1 MNAVP
6 LNHQNETT
14 MKPSSASNTI
24 NEAKN
29 VDDSFITLTIN
40 KQTMKKLANTS
51 PFLLLLVPVFMMIIL
66 TLTINTNQNDAE
78 VVVKPATST
87 NTIVKQATAIFK

>member
-1 MNAVP
+1 M
-6 LNHQNETT
+6 NHQNET
-14 MKPSSASNTI
+14 I
-24 NEAKN
+24 
-29 VDDSFITLTIN
+29 
-40 KQTMKKLANTS
+40 MKKLANTS

-78 VVVKPATST
+78 VVVKPAASS